1 MMPTIAYQLYCSRN
15 FPPLDDTLAML
26 AGAGYEAVEGYGG
39 LYADP
44 EALRAAL
51 DRHGLRMPS
60 GHFGLDLVEGDPQ
73 RAIAVAQLLEVEKVF
88 VPYVAAENRPT
99 DRAGWEAF
107 AKRLAEA
114 GKPVRD
120 AGFAY
125 GWHNHDFELRD
136 LGGGVTPL
144 DLIAQTGMDLE
155 LDLAWVRRGGQD
167 PVEWL
172 RKLRGQVKA
181 VHVKDIAPEGEAA
194 DEDGWADVGH
204 GTMDWPAIRAEL
216 SAQGI
221 DHWVVEHDNPSDH
234 ARFARRSLETLKGW

>member
-1 MMPTIAYQLYCSRN
+1 MPTIAYQLYCSRN
-15 FPPLDDTLAML
+15 FPPIGDTLRML
-26 AGAGYEAVEGYGG
+26 AEAGYKAVEGYGG
-39 LYADP
+39 LYSDL
-44 EALRAAL
+44 EALEAGL
-51 DRHGLRMPS
+51 DRSGLSMPS
-60 GHFGLDLVEGDPQ
+60 GHFGLDMVESDPQ
-73 RAIAVAQLLEVEKVF
+73 RVLDVARRLGVQKVF
-88 VPYVAAENRPT
+88 VPHIAADQRPS

-114 GKPVRD
+114 GKPVQD
-120 AGFAY
+120 AGLDY
-125 GWHNHDFELRD
+125 GWHNHDFELAD
-136 LGGGVTPL
+136 LGDGTTPL
-144 DLIAQTGMDLE
+144 DAIAATGMSLE

-172 RKLRGQVKA
+172 RKLKGQVRA
-181 VHVKDIAPEGEAA
+181 VHVKDIAPEGQAT

-216 SAQGI
+216 RAQGI

>member
-1 MMPTIAYQLYCSRN
+1 MPTIAYQLYCSRN
-15 FPPLDDTLAML
+15 FPPLEDTLGML
-26 AGAGYEAVEGYGG
+26 AQAGYKAVEGYGG
-39 LYADP
+39 LYGDLDAL
-44 EALRAAL
+44 EAGL
-51 DRHGLRMPS
+51 DRHGLSMPS
-60 GHFGLDLVEGDPQ
+60 GHFGLDMVEGDPQ
-73 RAIAVAQLLEVEKVF
+73 RTLEVARRLGVRKVF
-88 VPYVAAENRPT
+88 VPHIAADKRPS

-107 AKRLAEA
+107 AARLKEA

-125 GWHNHDFELRD
+125 GWHNHDFELQD
-136 LGGGVTPL
+136 LGGGTTPL
-144 DLIAQTGMDLE
+144 DLIAATGMDLE

-172 RKLRGQVKA
+172 RKLGRQVVA
-181 VHVKDIAPEGEAA
+181 VHVKDIAPEGQALA
-194 DEDGWADVGH
+194 EDGWADVGH

-234 ARFARRSLETLKGW
+234 ARFARRSLQTMQGW